1 MLQRTA
7 LESAVL
13 AALSRSPAVALVGPR
28 QVGKT
33 TLARSLLG
41 SAPTPG
47 APNWFDLE
55 DPQVEAQLATPMVA
69 LKDLRGLVVIDEVQH
84 APGLFKVLR
93 VLIDR
98 PDNAARFLLLGSASP
113 ALLRQSSESLAGRIE
128 VIEAGGFTL
137 DEAGADH
144 ASALWWRGGFP
155 RSFTAADDEA
165 SRIWRREFIRTVIE
179 RDLPQLGLNVAAP
192 AMQRFWAMLAHYHGQ
207 TWNAAD
213 PARSLGVNESTVRRY
228 LDWLTQAYM
237 VRQLHPWFANLGK
250 RQVKA
255 PKIYLRDSGL
265 LHELLGIAD
274 PTALAR
280 HPKSGAS
287 WEGFALDQVLRIA
300 QPDEAYFWATHAG
313 AELDLLMLKDGR
325 RVGVEFK
332 RSDAP
337 QLTHSMRIAMQDL
350 ELHALYVVYP
360 GDRRYSLAQRVEA
373 VPLSAVLP
381 LARPLDSGTSINDE
395 RKAEHELEAKLLEGM
410 RSAETELTPA
420 DWRAVRQEAFARVK
434 ARSKQPR

>member
-1 MLQRTA
+1 MLERKA
-7 LESAVL
+7 LEAAVL
-13 AALSRSPAVALVGPR
+13 AALARSPAVALVGPR

-33 TLARSLLG
+33 TLARKLLG
-41 SAPTPG
+41 AGS
-47 APNWFDLE
+47 PNWFDLE
-55 DPQVEAQLATPMVA
+55 DPQVEAQLRTPMVA
-69 LKDLRGLVVIDEVQH
+69 LKDLSGLVVIDEVQH
-84 APGLFKVLR
+84 APDLFKVLR

-98 PDNAARFLLLGSASP
+98 DSNPARFLLLGSASP
-113 ALLRQSSESLAGRIE
+113 ALLRQSSESLAGRLE

-137 DEAGADH
+137 DEAGVDSA
-144 ASALWWRGGFP
+144 AALWWRGGFP

-165 SRIWRREFIRTVIE
+165 SRIWRREFIRTVVE

-192 AMQRFWAMLAHYHGQ
+192 ALYRFWAMLAHYHGQ

-213 PARSLGVNESTVRRY
+213 PARSLGVNEGTVRRY
-228 LDWLTQAYM
+228 LDWLTQAFL
-237 VRQLHPWFANLGK
+237 VRQLQPWFANLGK

-274 PTALAR
+274 PAALAR

-300 QPDEAYFWATHAG
+300 RPDEAYFWATHAG
-313 AELDLLMLKDGR
+313 AELDLLMFKDGR

-337 QLTHSMRIAMQDL
+337 ALTPSMRIASQDL
-350 ELHALYVVYP
+350 ALDALYVVYP
-360 GDRRYSLAQRVEA
+360 GDRRYVLAPRVEA
-373 VPLSAVLP
+373 VPLSALVAP
-381 LARPLDSGTSINDE
+381 
-395 RKAEHELEAKLLEGM
+395 
-410 RSAETELTPA
+410 PA
-420 DWRAVRQEAFARVK
+420 
-434 ARSKQPR
+434 